1 MSKAMTRSVL
11 KEVQDFRDCVK
22 RVVAML
28 SGKQIPV
35 AERGNEAY
43 VRYNRR
49 GEPVLVNIP
58 SIPDDASPTL
68 MNAVRGFLDH
78 EVAHILFTDPNVA
91 MKMRE
96 RGKAPSTGLW
106 SALE

>member
-1 MSKAMTRSVL
+1 MSKKTTKAVL

-49 GEPVLVNIP
+49 GEPVLVN
-58 SIPDDASPTL
+58 
-68 MNAVRGFLDH
+68 
-78 EVAHILFTDPNVA
+78 
-91 MKMRE
+91 
-96 RGKAPSTGLW
+96 
-106 SALE
+106 